1 MRTLPVLRSPKSG
14 EKKLL
19 IYTDGSCR
27 GNPGEGG
34 AGVIIK
40 NRQGRT
46 LSQIKKYLGL
56 VTNNIAEY
64 SALILGL
71 QEARRFG
78 SRELEIYLDSELVAN
93 QINGVYRVRDGTLKS
108 LEEEVR
114 KLLGHF
120 TRWQINYIPR
130 EDNREA
136 DRLARE
142 AVRDKVD
149 QVVAGPKKGGSEES
163 PSSKGQDGR

>member
-1 MRTLPVLRSPKSG
+1 MPFSLFIVVL
-14 EKKLL
+14 
-19 IYTDGSCR
+19 
-27 GNPGEGG
+27 
-34 AGVIIK
+34 K
-40 NRQGRT
+40 NMFR
-46 LSQIKKYLGL
+46 
-56 VTNNIAEY
+56 
-64 SALILGL
+64 L
-71 QEARRFG
+71 QWVLWR
-78 SRELEIYLDSELVAN
+78 SELVAN

-114 KLLGHF
+114 ELLGHF

-149 QVVAGPKKGGSEES
+149 QVVAGPKKAGSEES